1 MSDNRILVVIV
12 LHLQSYFLYRF
23 EIIIP
28 FLLSDFNYSVFVQE
42 KNTTLLGLRFG
53 QGSFARLTMRRMM
66 IAAGLEPALQD

>member
-1 MSDNRILVVIV
+1 
-12 LHLQSYFLYRF
+12 LYRF

-42 KNTTLLGLRFG
+42 KNTTLLELRFG
-53 QGSFARLTMRRMM
+53 QDSFARLTMRRMM